1 MTACD
6 ASGVAC
12 ALDDD
17 VRRRLYDARHTSPMS
32 SALSLSV
39 PLTTNAA
46 LACDDV
52 TGVLADVTCSFGMR
66 RRGVLSGRFF
76 LFCDDRFELVEAF
89 PYSPSSAFSC
99 FTRGHCDVDSSVDTC
114 AEPGLPNKLESADD
128 ARCCSFVAGII

>member
-39 PLTTNAA
+39 SLTTNAA

-52 TGVLADVTCSFGMR
+52 TGVLADVTCSFWNEEAGR
-66 RRGVLSGRFF
+66 LEWSLLLVLR
-76 LFCDDRFELVEAF
+76 
-89 PYSPSSAFSC
+89 
-99 FTRGHCDVDSSVDTC
+99 
-114 AEPGLPNKLESADD
+114 
-128 ARCCSFVAGII
+128 